1 MMRIVS
7 GMRASGLL
15 HLGNYVGALSN
26 WVKLQDEYDC
36 YFFVADWHGLTTDYD
51 ETAGLRLYVREMV
64 MDWLA
69 AGLDPQKC
77 VLFVQSDVKEHAE
90 LHLLFSM
97 FVPLAWLERVP
108 TYKERLREQ
117 STREL
122 STYGFLGYPVLQAAD
137 ILIYKGEA
145 VPVGEDQLPH
155 LELTREIARRFNFL
169 YGDTFPEP
177 QALLTK
183 FPVLPGIDGR
193 KMSKSYDNSILLS
206 APPEEVARRVAAMV
220 TDPARIRRRDPG
232 HPDVCTAFT
241 FHQVFNP
248 GASESVRESCIAA
261 GIGCVECKRN
271 LGGVLA
277 AVMAPHYERRAM
289 YAKNPSLVSDVIH
302 EGARKAKAEAQRV
315 MAEARDAMK
324 I

>member
-1 MMRIVS
+1 MLI
-7 GMRASGLL
+7 
-15 HLGNYVGALSN
+15 
-26 WVKLQDEYDC
+26 
-36 YFFVADWHGLTTDYD
+36 
-51 ETAGLRLYVREMV
+51 
-64 MDWLA
+64 DWLA
-69 AGLDPQKC
+69 AGLDPDKC
-77 VLFVQSDVKEHAE
+77 VMFIQSDVKEHAE

-122 STYGFLGYPVLQAAD
+122 ATYGFLGYPVLQAAD

-177 QALLTK
+177 QALLTS
-183 FPVLPGIDGR
+183 FPTLPGTDGR

-206 APPEEVARRVAAMV
+206 APPEEVRRRVSGMV
-220 TDPARIRRRDPG
+220 TDPARIRRKDPG

-248 GASESVRESCIAA
+248 GEVEKVRESCASA
-261 GIGCVECKRN
+261 GIGCVECKRI
-271 LGGVLA
+271 LGDVMAG
-277 AVMAPHYERRAM
+277 VMAPHFERRVR
-289 YAKNPSLVSDVIH
+289 YVENPSLLDDVIH
-302 EGARKAKAEAQRV
+302 DGARKAREEAQRV
-315 MAEARDAMK
+315 IAQARDAMK